1 MRLLVTLRRAHGL
14 VARRELR
21 GRSRLKIIVDRED
34 TFGDIIR
41 KASYGTGK
49 SFAAVAQSASVDAAR
64 IDAMGRDEVMP
75 TEEEARAIGRALGLD
90 PGKLADIACRDWKPA
105 VREQPEHVGHQI
117 NAPHPSNGYFLI
129 LASQRVA
136 AFVDPGGRADN
147 IVAVLKRSP
156 VSLEY
161 ILLTHKHRDHVDAL
175 PDVRAAFPKARVV
188 VHHLDAPALGDHAR
202 DALDIKDGET
212 IPFGDGE
219 IRLLHTPGHTDGSS
233 CFIYQGSIFTGDT
246 MFAGSVGRVF
256 GERFGYEDLLAGA
269 RTKIF
274 SMPEETVVLPG
285 HGPPST
291 IAEERAHNP
300 FF

>member
-1 MRLLVTLRRAHGL
+1 MRAAMSNSFASTSSTQALVTPRRAHGP
-14 VARRELR
+14 VVRRELR

-41 KASYGTGK
+41 KASHGTGK

-161 ILLTHKHRDHVDAL
+161 I
-175 PDVRAAFPKARVV
+175 
-188 VHHLDAPALGDHAR
+188 
-202 DALDIKDGET
+202 
-212 IPFGDGE
+212 
-219 IRLLHTPGHTDGSS
+219 
-233 CFIYQGSIFTGDT
+233 
-246 MFAGSVGRVF
+246 
-256 GERFGYEDLLAGA
+256 
-269 RTKIF
+269 
-274 SMPEETVVLPG
+274 
-285 HGPPST
+285 
-291 IAEERAHNP
+291 
-300 FF
+300 